1 MSRRNWPKMGPSF
14 APTLHGFDH
23 DVTKIIASIF
33 SVQYEVFIAIYR
45 FHIEADWALFLNKY
59 IQEFRLLYLL
69 FK

>member
-1 MSRRNWPKMGPSF
+1 MNNKNVTSF
-14 APTLHGFDH
+14 APTLHGLDH

-33 SVQYEVFIAIYR
+33 SVQYEAFIAIYR

-59 IQEFRLLYLL
+59 NQEFRLLYLL